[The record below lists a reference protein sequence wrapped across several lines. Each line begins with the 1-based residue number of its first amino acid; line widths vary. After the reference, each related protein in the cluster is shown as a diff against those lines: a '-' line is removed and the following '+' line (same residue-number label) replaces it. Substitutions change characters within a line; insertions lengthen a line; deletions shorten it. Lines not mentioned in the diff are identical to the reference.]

1 MYFEQFLL
9 LYFEIG
15 KRWPDSRTMKKKK
28 KSAPM
33 SNAKAFMR
41 EMQLFEKAEFKT
53 EENKKHRALA
63 QSLLSPSHIASTVFP
78 LSEDPFSSKN

>member
-1 MYFEQFLL
+1 MSSFYYF
-9 LYFEIG
+9 I
-15 KRWPDSRTMKKKK
+15 SRLENVGLTPEPWEKKK